1 MRSVRFLFVLLTA
14 MITFAALL
22 QAKADQDKDFAVP
35 AYSDL
40 ALVGG
45 PEVPIHRLAANP
57 FEGQL
62 KPLPDVERLRYFD
75 LNQDLQLN
83 DFDIKQFQ
91 SIVENL
97 HGDRLS
103 GLQLII
109 QFRKEQKNQKES
121 FPLLYDLDRDGMFTP
136 YDVDFFTDMVN
147 KLDKGASRGG
157 ELVQSLKME
166 IFPQDEE

>member
-1 MRSVRFLFVLLTA
+1 MRFATTLIVFLAVLVVLTSLA
-14 MITFAALL
+14 S
-22 QAKADQDKDFAVP
+22 AKTNKDQDFTVP

-40 ALVGG
+40 ALLGG
-45 PEVPIHRLAANP
+45 PEVPTQRLAANP

-62 KPLPDVERLRYFD
+62 KPLPDVEQIRHFD
-75 LNQDLQLN
+75 VNQDLQLN
-83 DFDIKQFQ
+83 DFDVKQFQ

-97 HGDRLS
+97 QGERLS

-136 YDVDFFTDMVN
+136 FDVDYFTELVN
-147 KLDKGASRGG
+147 KLDRGASRGN
-157 ELVQSLKME
+157 ELVQSLRME
-166 IFPQDEE
+166 ILPQDKA